1 MTCNRHRESKKVPVP
16 EPKMDTGK
24 AGTVLVLEP
33 TMGRGKV
40 GTTHVPVAAMIA
52 GLTLL
57 RSH

>member
-1 MTCNRHRESKKVPVP
+1 MTYNRHRESKKVPIP

-24 AGTVLVLEP
+24 AGTVPVPEP

-52 GLTLL
+52 RLTLL
-57 RSH
+57 RIH